1 MSCSIA
7 PANISSPDD
16 LIGLLVSH
24 GEPVE
29 PTSKAGYAERYI
41 PSECY
46 RRYPGVNSV
55 IHSHSEAVTAY
66 SVNGVPLK
74 PIVHVAGFLSS
85 ECPIFEISD
94 PNLLVTNTHLGE
106 ALAATLGG
114 DQGTKIPNSPMAL
127 MRGHGF
133 TIVAERIIDAVV
145 RAVYAQKNAV
155 IQTPALTTNAAH
167 GGNAGTII
175 YPSKEEIAATE
186 KVMKWSAYRP
196 WGLWAR
202 EVEAA
207 NLYINLA

>member
-41 PSECY
+41 HSECY

-55 IHSHSEAVTAY
+55 IHSHSEAVMAY

-74 PIVHVAGFLSS
+74 PI
-85 ECPIFEISD
+85 E

-175 YPSKEEIAATE
+175 YLSKEEIAATE

>member
-74 PIVHVAGFLSS
+74 PI
-85 ECPIFEISD
+85 E